1 MVIEGKQIIYV
12 YLARAYADYG
22 TIYETECIET
32 AKIEYPNVEIIPLP
46 NIEKLEY
53 DKQNIK
59 YGKGLFDKEKEHFF
73 PLIDQ
78 CDIIICAPIDN
89 EFNKDGSKRKDKGK
103 LSGGVR
109 IEALYAL
116 SIGKKVYIID
126 IYKTTSGSDNDKFRE
141 IKGIYDSE
149 ELIEQIAI
157 LNRKHLLDQFPK
169 IKDLMKTE
177 KRLGLNIHPKM
188 MNFYSNNKKVIGL
201 MENFMRGNRNDIE
214 YVRPIVIHE
223 KYPDL
228 PNPIDYLPWNTSAN
242 YDINDLI
249 NGKYDINDLVG
260 EMHFRKCIFDKSVK
274 DIKLIDRE
282 VQEVVNELK
291 RNNKPIK
298 DFKWR
303 IFDKYVLGVCIVFDI
318 DAPHEL
324 EEKVGKVNMFDDSV
338 NWYDEF
344 MEMKIAA
351 EEWFKSQ
358 GLRCLSSSTGNGF
371 NVTGEPYWFD
381 ERDDNLYDFRE
392 NIDNAIANINFLHK
406 DKCKGVRIDTY
417 PITWHVYKKMPFT
430 YHAKWNRITFP
441 IAKGI
446 IDREW
451 LKKMSDLDYF
461 LGENV
466 EKNVDEVIEKSNW
479 DKDIWWQ
486 YQERMVI

>member
-1 MVIEGKQIIYV
+1 MRIHKTFLG
-12 YLARAYADYG
+12 RAYADYG
-22 TIYETECIET
+22 TAYEKECIET
-32 AKIEYPNVEIIPLP
+32 VKIEHQGTEIIQLP
-46 NIEKLEY
+46 NIEELDH

-59 YGKGLFDKEKEHFF
+59 YGAGLFNKERDHFF
-73 PLIDQ
+73 KLIND
-78 CDIIICAPIDN
+78 CDIFICAPIDN
-89 EFNKDGSKRKDKGK
+89 EYNKDGSKRKDKGK
-103 LSGGVR
+103 LSEGVR
-109 IEALYAL
+109 IEVLYAL

-126 IYKTTSGSDNDKFRE
+126 IHKITTTSDSGNDKFRE
-141 IKGIYDSE
+141 IRCISDSE
-149 ELIEQIAI
+149 ELIEQVVI
-157 LNRKHLLDQFPK
+157 LNRKHLLDGFPK
-169 IKDLMKTE
+169 IKDLVKTE
-177 KRLGLNIHPKM
+177 KRLNIHQKM
-188 MNFYSNNKKVIGL
+188 MNFYSRNKKAVGL
-201 MENFMRGNRNDIE
+201 MSDFMRGNRDDIE

-228 PNPIDYLPWNTSAN
+228 PNPIDYLPRGSSAN
-242 YDINDLI
+242 YDIDDLTS
-249 NGKYDINDLVG
+249 GKYDVNDLVG
-260 EMHFRKCIFDKSVK
+260 EMHFRKCIFDKGVK
-274 DIKLIDRE
+274 DVKLIDRE
-282 VQEVVNELK
+282 IQEVINELK
-291 RNNKPIK
+291 RNDKPIK

-303 IFDKYVLGVCIVFDI
+303 IFDKHVLGVCIVFDI

-371 NVTGEPYWFD
+371 NVTGEPCWFD

-406 DKCKGVRIDTY
+406 DRCKGVRIDTY

-441 IAKGI
+441 VTKGL
-446 IDREW
+446 IDKEW
-451 LKKMSDLDYF
+451 FKKMSDLDYF

-479 DKDIWWQ
+479 NKDNWWQ
-486 YQERMVI
+486 VQVMI